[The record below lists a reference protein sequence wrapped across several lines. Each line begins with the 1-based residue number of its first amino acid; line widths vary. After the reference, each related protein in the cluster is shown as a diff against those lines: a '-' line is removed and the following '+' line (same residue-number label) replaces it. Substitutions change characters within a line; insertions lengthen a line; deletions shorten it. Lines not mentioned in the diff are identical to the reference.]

1 MNIEREGVP
10 TVRRELITPADTLAS
25 TLVEYFKSIAYVRVS
40 IVVETG
46 SPALDRG
53 LKSTIF
59 SPG

>member
-25 TLVEYFKSIAYVRVS
+25 TLVEYFESIPYVRVS

-46 SPALDRG
+46 SPTDGRG
-53 LKSTIF
+53 LQSTIF
-59 SPG
+59 SRG